1 MVTELGLPVTESSTR
16 ISKFYVP
23 TDSENKF
30 NKMEI
35 DNWLPTGFNLAS
47 SWLGTRSHKYYNVKP
62 LMGRTLRFYI
72 SIHKVLE

>member
-16 ISKFYVP
+16 ISKFYIP

-47 SWLGTRSHKYYNVKP
+47 S
-62 LMGRTLRFYI
+62 
-72 SIHKVLE
+72 